1 MIEAKKNQMVGEV
14 VFPQISEINDMQKN
28 AGENTAL
35 MRQGFLS
42 RLPHLTREVA

>member
-1 MIEAKKNQMVGEV
+1 MLKKWMVGEV
-14 VFPQISEINDMQKN
+14 VFPQIGEINEMQKN
-28 AGENTAL
+28 AGEIHAL